1 MTCHVLARLRAG
13 PMRFKF
19 AKYMLESGYESV
31 TNQILASG
39 LLPVIVDNNGVL
51 YEQEELPC
59 SQTFRHSSQEN
70 LMVTGNQT
78 EAYANAD
85 SALNLIFWKASLN
98 IENAL
103 HDALKWAKLQKNTF
117 K

>member
-1 MTCHVLARLRAG
+1 
-13 PMRFKF
+13 MRFKF

-85 SALNLIFWKASLN
+85 PGYREELSRRAWGEHGDQGKS
-98 IENAL
+98 
-103 HDALKWAKLQKNTF
+103 Q
-117 K
+117 